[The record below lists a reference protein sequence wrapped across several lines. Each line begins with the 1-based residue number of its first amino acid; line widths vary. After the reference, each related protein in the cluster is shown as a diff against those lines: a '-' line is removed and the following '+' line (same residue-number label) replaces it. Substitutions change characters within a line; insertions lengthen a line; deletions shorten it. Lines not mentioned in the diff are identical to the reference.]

1 MNLNMN
7 TSGKDR
13 VKDSFDWSF
22 NRVSSW
28 LSAEAVKQTSSDITN
43 YYEFK
48 GHFIFDTQLYM
59 CTTYSQTNPV
69 YDHLKRLNPE
79 TGVQEPQS
87 NT

>member
-1 MNLNMN
+1 MQKLSNKHAAILLIIMNL
-7 TSGKDR
+7 KDIL
-13 VKDSFDWSF
+13 F
-22 NRVSSW
+22 
-28 LSAEAVKQTSSDITN
+28 
-43 YYEFK
+43 
-48 GHFIFDTQLYM
+48 FDTQLYM